1 MKRLI
6 SLFSLLLIFVSI
18 LNFNSCKPDSIEEL
32 GSIYGVVTDKA
43 TGEPVKNANVQLRP
57 SGETTLTGT
66 DGRYEFVD
74 LKNGEYSIT
83 VSKTEYTDLV
93 DDYVI
98 VIDGDKAMRRDV
110 QIEKIPAVLRILD
123 SNGNDIDELNF
134 GYMQDD
140 NTRMFSVFNNSMDV
154 LEYEILKTAVWVS
167 HLSTESGLLQPGA
180 TKPIV
185 VTIDRSMLSPDG
197 NITTLNILTN
207 NGGKQLTI
215 KANMPDDGGDDG
227 GEPENPEN
235 PENPEEP
242 DEPNEPDD
250 PSNPEINGHEY
261 VDLGLPSGLKWATC
275 NVGASS
281 PEMAGGYYA
290 WGELETKDSYYES
303 NSLTYNVE
311 MQDISGNPDYD
322 VARSEWGA
330 TWRIPKYAE
339 VTELFNNCTR
349 AEVDINGRKC
359 IKLTSSINGKY
370 IILPHTGWM
379 SGMSNAYYNSYGR
392 YWSSMPYSYNDYSA
406 YYFSSAGSGL
416 WENVRSWGL
425 SVRPVSN

>member
-18 LNFNSCKPDSIEEL
+18 LNFNSCKPDPIEEL

-110 QIEKIPAVLRILD
+110 QIEKIPAILRILD
-123 SNGNDIDELNF
+123 SDGNDIDELNF

-140 NTRMFSVFNNSMDV
+140 NTRMFSIFNNSMDV

-167 HLSTESGLLQPGA
+167 HLSTESGSLQPGA
-180 TKPIV
+180 TKPVV
-185 VTIDRSMLSPDG
+185 VTIDRSLLSPDG

-207 NGGKQLTI
+207 NGGKQLTL
-215 KANMPDDGGDDG
+215 KANMPDDGG
-227 GEPENPEN
+227 EPEN

-242 DEPNEPDD
+242 DEPNDPQDPDEPEE
-250 PSNPEINGHEY
+250 PNNPVINGHEY

-330 TWRIPKYAE
+330 TWRIPKYSE

-392 YWSSMPYSYNDYSA
+392 YWSSTPYLYNDYSA